1 MDADLVLQVGGL
13 KAATSTGAS
22 ALNVTTVDGDAVWPN
37 QADWMPSSS
46 GFEFNNA
53 VLGASGFFAAV
64 PGYPSKATGTVDLYL
79 GHNSSSKKCKSFS
92 CSDGPSGYDKVQL
105 SVDKTDYFY
114 HKSVLID
121 CNSDGLLDVMAA
133 RVNVPTDG
141 SPPTSE
147 LVCMLQPSPA
157 AAAAAQLK
165 DVPAPS
171 AGSAVEGA
179 WPEVV
184 LYTNGPDVSF
194 VLVDL
199 DGDGASQVVASEY
212 FVNQRLALYSCDS
225 SGNQWAT
232 CAGGANVTLV
242 VIDDSEGGMFNVEW
256 VDLNG
261 DGVLDILASS
271 QGDHGSGRVL
281 AYLQPSPS
289 LAGAWRTEPWPKYV
303 LADGYK
309 PTMAIIPGRGSPGTA
324 TPFAPPPS
332 TAADAAADG
341 AVRPWIAVSADDG
354 GWVDVLVPP
363 STDNSDPDQEWV
375 YAKSR
380 VLNSTGTVGTV
391 ACGDVDGDGVAEL
404 FVPLYTEGR
413 LAMYKL
419 EGYNNTS
426 IDA

>member
-13 KAATSTGAS
+13 KAATSMGYT

-37 QADWMPSSS
+37 QADWMPSSP
-46 GFEFNNA
+46 GFEFKNA

-64 PGYPSKATGTVDLYL
+64 PGYPSKATGSVDLYL
-79 GHNSSSKKCKSFS
+79 GQNSSASSSKCKSSS
-92 CSDGPSGYDKVQL
+92 CADSPVGYDKVQL

-141 SPPTSE
+141 SLATSE

-157 AAAAAQLK
+157 AAGA
-165 DVPAPS
+165 
-171 AGSAVEGA
+171 AVEGA
-179 WPEVV
+179 WPETV

-225 SGNQWAT
+225 SGNHWAA
-232 CAGGANVTLV
+232 CADGANVTT
-242 VIDDSEGGMFNVEW
+242 VIIDESEGGMFNVAW

-261 DGVLDILASS
+261 DGVRDLLATS

-281 AYLQPSPS
+281 VYLQPSPTVQ
-289 LAGAWRTEPWPKYV
+289 GAWRTEAWPKYV

-309 PTMAIIPGRGSPGTA
+309 PTMAFIPGRGSPGTA
-324 TPFAPPPS
+324 TPFAPPA
-332 TAADAAADG
+332 TTNAAPGGDAA

-363 STDNSDPDQEWV
+363 SADNTDPGQAWV
-375 YAKSR
+375 YAKTR

-391 ACGDVDGDGVAEL
+391 ACGDVDGDGVDEL

-419 EGYNNTS
+419 EGYNNAS
-426 IDA
+426 VVG